1 MTTIQEFAEQY
12 NRLIDWDME
21 ILNSIDEKLR
31 SNPIIKDIIEEYF
44 GDREKI
50 TEDTCNFSD
59 YKIYDFSGNRKELE
73 VFNNTECHRMYYWVT
88 FGYTEA
94 EYKKEKIKKLSSS
107 LYHRREELITQIE
120 YFERRRKKMGDL
132 LDCIEHIELS
142 LE

>member
-12 NRLIDWDME
+12 NRIIDWDME

-107 LYHRREELITQIE
+107 LHYRGEELRNQIE
-120 YFERRRKKMGDL
+120 YFENRRKRMDDL
-132 LDCIEHIELS
+132 LYSLPHIES
-142 LE
+142 